1 MNITK
6 LDIGGAY
13 YIEAK
18 RHADERGWF
27 QEWFKKSDLQQHIDF
42 DFTPVQANIS
52 HSKKGVIRG
61 IHYSIAPEG
70 QAKLVTVMHGAI
82 DDYIIDIN
90 PNSANFGKWTRVR
103 LTSQDG
109 NAVLLPPHVGHA
121 FQSLSDN
128 TMVCYIV
135 TAEFNPKVEM
145 GITPKCNAV
154 NIHWD
159 TRFNSFISKK
169 DADAPTLLSRL
180 DTGGLPSFPSSSL
193 ATDIDSSALGIH
205 PDLETTYQ
213 MMIIK
218 DELIGLHAKNQE
230 LVHRIALSDARHQS
244 EITSIKQSWT
254 WKIGTYLLRPIRFF
268 KHLR

>member
-52 HSKKGVIRG
+52 HSKKGVVRG

-90 PNSANFGKWTRVR
+90 PNSANFGKWTRMK
-103 LTSQDG
+103 LSAQDG
-109 NAVLLPPHVGHA
+109 NAVLLPPHAGHA
-121 FQSLSDN
+121 FQSLSDH
-128 TMVCYIV
+128 TIVCYLV
-135 TAEFNPKVEM
+135 AQEFNPTVELC
-145 GITPKCNAV
+145 INPLTEEFA
-154 NIHWD
+154 
-159 TRFNSFISKK
+159 
-169 DADAPTLLSRL
+169 
-180 DTGGLPSFPSSSL
+180 LPWSQ
-193 ATDIDSSALGIH
+193 T
-205 PDLETTYQ
+205 
-213 MMIIK
+213 
-218 DELIGLHAKNQE
+218 
-230 LVHRIALSDARHQS
+230 V
-244 EITSIKQSWT
+244 
-254 WKIGTYLLRPIRFF
+254 RPIISTKDSNAPSLQEQLTAGKLPRS
-268 KHLR
+268 

>member
-52 HSKKGVIRG
+52 HSKKGVVRG

-70 QAKLVTVMHGAI
+70 QTKLVTVMDGAI

-109 NAVLLPPHVGHA
+109 NALLLPPHVGHA

-128 TMVCYIV
+128 TVVCYLV
-135 TAEFNPKVEM
+135 TAEYDPINEKGLNPNS
-145 GITPKCNAV
+145 THL
-154 NIHWD
+154 NIEW
-159 TRFNSFISKK
+159 TIAEAIISGK
-169 DADAPTLLSRL
+169 DQDAPDLQAAL
-180 DTGGLPSFPSSSL
+180 DNNHLPIF
-193 ATDIDSSALGIH
+193 
-205 PDLETTYQ
+205 
-213 MMIIK
+213 
-218 DELIGLHAKNQE
+218 
-230 LVHRIALSDARHQS
+230 
-244 EITSIKQSWT
+244 
-254 WKIGTYLLRPIRFF
+254 
-268 KHLR
+268 

>member
-61 IHYSIAPEG
+61 IHYSIAPVG

-103 LTSQDG
+103 ITSGDG

-121 FQSLSDN
+121 FQSLSDS
-128 TMVCYIV
+128 TVVCYLV
-135 TAEFNPKVEM
+135 TAEFNPDLEKAISPSCET
-145 GITPKCNAV
+145 I
-154 NIHWD
+154 NIAWAED
-159 TRFNSFISKK
+159 LQSIVSEK
-169 DADAPTLLSRL
+169 DEKA
-180 DTGGLPSFPSSSL
+180 
-193 ATDIDSSALGIH
+193 
-205 PDLETTYQ
+205 PDL
-213 MMIIK
+213 K
-218 DELIGLHAKNQE
+218 DLHSQN
-230 LVHRIALSDARHQS
+230 
-244 EITSIKQSWT
+244 
-254 WKIGTYLLRPIRFF
+254 LLPTIS
-268 KHLR
+268 

>member
-27 QEWFKKSDLQQHIDF
+27 QEWFRTSDLQQHIDF

-52 HSKKGVIRG
+52 NSKKGVVRG

-70 QAKLVTVMHGAI
+70 QAKLVTVMHGSI
-82 DDYIIDIN
+82 DDYIIDLN

-121 FQSLSDN
+121 FQSLSDD
-128 TMVCYIV
+128 TLVCYLV
-135 TAEFNPKVEM
+135 TAEFNPDKELA
-145 GITPKCNAV
+145 INPHCESI
-154 NIHWD
+154 NILWD
-159 TRFNSFISKK
+159 QSIPRIISQK
-169 DADAPTLLSRL
+169 DLQSPSLSQCQEQQLLPLMAQQTLGNV
-180 DTGGLPSFPSSSL
+180 D
-193 ATDIDSSALGIH
+193 
-205 PDLETTYQ
+205 
-213 MMIIK
+213 
-218 DELIGLHAKNQE
+218 
-230 LVHRIALSDARHQS
+230 
-244 EITSIKQSWT
+244 
-254 WKIGTYLLRPIRFF
+254 
-268 KHLR
+268 

>member
-52 HSKKGVIRG
+52 HSKKGVVRG

-90 PNSANFGKWTRVR
+90 PNSTNFGKWIRVR
-103 LTSQDG
+103 LSSQDG

-128 TMVCYIV
+128 TTVCYLV
-135 TAEFNPKVEM
+135 TAEFNSVQEL
-145 GITPKCNAV
+145 GINPKCQSVKITWAEKLPV
-154 NIHWD
+154 V
-159 TRFNSFISKK
+159 IS
-169 DADAPTLLSRL
+169 A
-180 DTGGLPSFPSSSL
+180 
-193 ATDIDSSALGIH
+193 
-205 PDLETTYQ
+205 
-213 MMIIK
+213 K
-218 DELIGLHAKNQE
+218 DETAPSLDDRLKNQQ
-230 LVHRIALSDARHQS
+230 LPVL
-244 EITSIKQSWT
+244 
-254 WKIGTYLLRPIRFF
+254 
-268 KHLR
+268 

>member
-128 TMVCYIV
+128 TMVCYVV
-135 TAEFNPKVEM
+135 TAEFNPTAEK
-145 GITPKCNAV
+145 GITPQCPTV
-154 NIHWD
+154 NIQW
-159 TRFNSFISKK
+159 
-169 DADAPTLLSRL
+169 
-180 DTGGLPSFPSSSL
+180 SS
-193 ATDIDSSALGIH
+193 DCR
-205 PDLETTYQ
+205 P
-213 MMIIK
+213 
-218 DELIGLHAKNQE
+218 
-230 LVHRIALSDARHQS
+230 VLSDKDRLAPPLLEQQ
-244 EITSIKQSWT
+244 KQ
-254 WKIGTYLLRPIRFF
+254 GQLPE
-268 KHLR
+268 